1 MAVVTFGDDPVDEAR
16 ALQSLLSLWLAEQT
30 LPERAT
36 PAQAHCKY
44 DEDGN
49 LRTLTVVLDEGEEK

>member
-1 MAVVTFGDDPVDEAR
+1 MAVVTFGDDPVGEAR
-16 ALQSLLSLWLAEQT
+16 ALQSLLAMWLAEQKT

-49 LRTLTVVLDEGEEK
+49 LRTLTIVLDEGD

>member
-1 MAVVTFGDDPVDEAR
+1 MATVTFGDDPVSEAR
-16 ALQSLLSLWLAEQT
+16 ALQSLLAMWLAEAEQT

-49 LRTLTVVLDEGEEK
+49 LRTLTVVLEGD